1 MTGTLKDRS
10 RIKLLRKNLAELA
23 LLTFSALLFAL
34 SFPGFHSDTGW
45 GILVFISLAPAV
57 PVIRSSSWIRAPFYG
72 AFYGFIS
79 YAIFNYWLSTFHPLA
94 ILIVPIIYAVY
105 FTLLFPLLKAADA
118 LFPRY
123 SYVVQAIVWVAYEY
137 LRTQGFLAYP
147 YGNLGYALYNV
158 LPLIQFAELT
168 GVWGVSFFIA
178 LVSFFIGHQL
188 ITMGH
193 GKKPLRGK
201 GPDIIVIAALF
212 TGILVFGLAVPRG
225 NYDDQQQWKVAL
237 VQHNADTWKG
247 GLPTYRRNLETMIA
261 LSEEALTAHDPDVVI
276 WSETAF
282 VPGVDW
288 HSRYRTDAERYAL
301 VQELR
306 TYLETKKVP
315 FVIGNDDG
323 QLADPLSP
331 PVLPDGSMNRVDY
344 NAVLLYEEGALQ
356 QTYRKT
362 HLVPFTEN
370 FPYKN
375 IFPRFYQLLVEH
387 DYHFWERGTEYT
399 VFETKSGVRFSTPIC
414 FEDIFGYLN
423 RRFVQEGA
431 DVIVN
436 LTNDSWSGS
445 VAAQMQHMAMAV
457 FRAVEL
463 RRSVVRSANSGMT
476 CTIDPD
482 GRITGILE
490 PFVEDYFYGTVPIY
504 TDRSTLYYRWGNW
517 YARIMLILA
526 LGLLSGGAVFRFRSG
541 FRRDSA

>member
-1 MTGTLKDRS
+1 VTGTLKDRS
-10 RIKLLRKNLAELA
+10 RLKLLRKNLGELA

-45 GILVFISLAPAV
+45 GLLVFLSLAPAV

-72 AFYGFIS
+72 AFYGFVS

-105 FTLLFPLLKAADA
+105 FILLFPVLKAADV

-123 SYVVQAIVWVAYEY
+123 SYIVQAVIWVAYEY

-147 YGNLGYALYNV
+147 YGNLGYALYKV
-158 LPLIQFAELT
+158 LPMIQVAELA

-178 LVSFFIGHQL
+178 LVGFFIGHQL
-188 ITMGH
+188 IPMRH
-193 GKKPLRGK
+193 GLKPLRGK
-201 GPDIIVIAALF
+201 TPDIIVIAALF
-212 TGILVFGLAVPRG
+212 TGILVFGLAAPRG
-225 NYDDQQQWKVAL
+225 SYDDQQQWKVAL

-261 LSEEALTAHDPDVVI
+261 LSEEALTAHDPDVVV

-306 TYLETKKVP
+306 AYLEDKEVP

-323 QLADPLSP
+323 QLADPLKP
-331 PVLPDGSMNRVDY
+331 PVLADGSMNRVDY
-344 NAVLLYEEGALQ
+344 NAIFLYEEGGLR

-370 FPYKN
+370 FPYKDT
-375 IFPRFYQLLVEH
+375 FPRFYQLLVDN

-399 VFETKSGVRFSTPIC
+399 VFETKAGVRFSTPIC

-431 DVIVN
+431 EIIVN

-445 VAAQMQHMAMAV
+445 VAAQMQHMSMAV

-463 RRSVVRSANSGMT
+463 RRSVVRSGNSGMT

-504 TDRSTLYYRWGNW
+504 TDRNTLYYRWGDW
-517 YARIMLILA
+517 YAQLMLILA
-526 LGLLSGGAVFRFRSG
+526 LLLLSGGAVLRLRS
-541 FRRDSA
+541 FLRRR